1 MRAFCKFVRW
11 LIYGQSPSLSI
22 ENTHTHIYAHTLNNA
37 DGIIAEACVLNELW
51 EEGIYGQQLTVRFE
65 ASVPKKLLGGD
76 KIIIQKHNHE
86 LGVT

>member
-1 MRAFCKFVRW
+1 M
-11 LIYGQSPSLSI
+11 
-22 ENTHTHIYAHTLNNA
+22 HTLNNA

-51 EEGIYGQQLTVRFE
+51 KEGIYGQQLTVRFE

-76 KIIIQKHNHE
+76 KIIIQKNNHK